1 MNASLDT
8 EKTKLNWI
16 EIVHQP
22 YQKEQEQHFPFIDVA
37 NLAFPLYKTSDS
49 LRRTGHRTGKKGGK
63 ESGLLL
69 FLVPLFPPFVMEYY
83 HYRKV
88 SPEEKRKSWAKRHST
103 TFPQSRQKASLLLF
117 PKIERRKKGKKR

>member
-37 NLAFPLYKTSDS
+37 NLAFPLYKTPDS
-49 LRRTGHRTGKKGGK
+49 LRTTGHRTGKKGETK
-63 ESGLLL
+63 VVYCCSS
-69 FLVPLFPPFVMEYY
+69 FLSSPPLCHGVL
-83 HYRKV
+83 
-88 SPEEKRKSWAKRHST
+88 
-103 TFPQSRQKASLLLF
+103 SL
-117 PKIERRKKGKKR
+117 